1 MGKGNDMFTGVILT
15 PRLPGAVLLGDVV
28 WANWFDHLAHQATL
42 LVIKL
47 LIVAGAYLV
56 GSVLGVLL
64 AVALN
69 RWVFRKR
76 MPEVGKQLCSLIC
89 GLLLALLAAL
99 FVLGSGGDGLWGGGG
114 AGNGSGE
121 GANSSS
127 APRVGNHA
135 SPQEET
141 HETPSP
147 TPSVPPLHREVSTVI
162 RVTVL
167 AGKAVRE
174 AGRFYLLDD
183 DPNPRT
189 FSEIT
194 EAILLRRSRTK
205 ERLTVQILFPA
216 DPNLAPPQ
224 NDPKVTRLTEWVRQE
239 AGLDVA
245 FPSRSR

>member
-1 MGKGNDMFTGVILT
+1 MIPATLLSQRFL
-15 PRLPGAVLLGDVV
+15 LLGQGV
-28 WANWFDHLAHQATL
+28 WAEMLWGNLLDRLVQQATL

-56 GSVLGVLL
+56 GSVLGGIL
-64 AVALN
+64 AVALA

-76 MPEVGKQLCSLIC
+76 MPEAGRQLCSLI
-89 GLLLALLAAL
+89 GGVLLALLAVL
-99 FVLGSGGDGLWGGGG
+99 FLLGSGGDGLWGGGG
-114 AGNGSGE
+114 GSGE
-121 GANSSS
+121 GQGEGAASPYVSPSGNRPS
-127 APRVGNHA
+127 AP
-135 SPQEET
+135 QETREI
-141 HETPSP
+141 PSP
-147 TPSVPPLHREVSTVI
+147 TAPEPPPPREVSAVL

-174 AGRFYLLDD
+174 AGRFYVLDD

-194 EAILLRRSRTK
+194 EAILQRRSRTQ
-205 ERLTVQILFPA
+205 ERLTVQILFPV
-216 DPNLAPPQ
+216 DPNLAPPP

-245 FPSRSR
+245 FPSRPR